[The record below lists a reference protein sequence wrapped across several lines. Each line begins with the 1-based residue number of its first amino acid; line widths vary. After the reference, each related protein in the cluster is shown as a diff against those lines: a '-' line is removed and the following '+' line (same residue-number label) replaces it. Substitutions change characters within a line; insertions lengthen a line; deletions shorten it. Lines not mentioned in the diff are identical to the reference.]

1 MDSPLRLDRPLVSG
15 FLIRIDRPKVI
26 TVLAVAMKML
36 PSLLLTI
43 LICLCAQAAIAQDL
57 GDLTEQSSAI
67 TAQVPSRDPRAEA
80 EAEGEAGISR
90 RKTMSSGN
98 LNIQDP
104 EFDPM
109 TFNVAWRTNDG
120 RLFIAP
126 VNPSTGD
133 ILLIKESKW
142 TADSHVPA
150 RSSTAPSGP

>member
-1 MDSPLRLDRPLVSG
+1 MDSPLRGTEPLVSG

-90 RKTMSSGN
+90 RKTMSSLGT
-98 LNIQDP
+98 LI
-104 EFDPM
+104 FK
-109 TFNVAWRTNDG
+109 T
-120 RLFIAP
+120 
-126 VNPSTGD
+126 PSS
-133 ILLIKESKW
+133 I
-142 TADSHVPA
+142 
-150 RSSTAPSGP
+150 R